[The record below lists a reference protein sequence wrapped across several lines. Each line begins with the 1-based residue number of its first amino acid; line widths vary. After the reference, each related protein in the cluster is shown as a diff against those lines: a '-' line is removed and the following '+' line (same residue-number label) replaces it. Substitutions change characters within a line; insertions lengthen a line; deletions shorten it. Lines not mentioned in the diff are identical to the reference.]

1 MKRFLIPLLAALTL
15 PNSVN
20 SDLLC
25 GVKQVNCSKQ
35 LFAVQNDFDR
45 ALFLFKKGSISDSL
59 DTIDSYIKKNNS
71 SKKAYLLRAFIY
83 DWGLNDKKNAFND
96 LKKALKIDPEYA
108 EAHALIGTYY
118 FWDFGN
124 NILAKESH
132 EKAIKIAPNNPH
144 VNFEM
149 AVRIEELA
157 WILRDKNQN
166 DDAIKNFQEAI
177 KYYTLATLYQ
187 DEDPSFIMEEY
198 FPLGIYQAH
207 NILGDLNFELYF
219 LYKNQRQRKIAKGFL
234 EKAIAQYTKAIEVS
248 PTNEIINQYIID
260 RDFDA
265 VTLDQLHL
273 SRGNAHSWDKNG
285 SRKACKD
292 WKVSKEFGNE
302 EAKKNVREWRC

>member
-1 MKRFLIPLLAALTL
+1 MKRLLIPLLATLTL

-20 SDLLC
+20 SEFFC
-25 GVKQVNCSKQ
+25 GVNKVDCPKQ
-35 LFAVQNDFDR
+35 LFAMQNDFDS
-45 ALFLFKKGSISDSL
+45 ALFLFKKGSISDAL
-59 DTIDSYIKKNNS
+59 DTINYFINKNNL

-83 DWGLNDKKNAFND
+83 DWGLNDKEKAFSD
-96 LKKALKIDPEYA
+96 LKKALNIDPEFA

-149 AVRIEELA
+149 AARIEELA
-157 WILRDKNQN
+157 WIFRDKNQIDN
-166 DDAIKNFQEAI
+166 AIKNFQEAI
-177 KYYTLATLYQ
+177 KYFTLVTLYLN
-187 DEDPSFIMEEY
+187 ENPSFIMEEY

-219 LYKNQRQRKIAKGFL
+219 LYKDTRQRKVAKEFL
-234 EKAIAQYTKAIEVS
+234 EKAIVQYTKAIEVS

-273 SRGNAHSWDKNG
+273 VRGNAHSWAKNG

-302 EAKKNVREWRC
+302 EAKKKVREWRC